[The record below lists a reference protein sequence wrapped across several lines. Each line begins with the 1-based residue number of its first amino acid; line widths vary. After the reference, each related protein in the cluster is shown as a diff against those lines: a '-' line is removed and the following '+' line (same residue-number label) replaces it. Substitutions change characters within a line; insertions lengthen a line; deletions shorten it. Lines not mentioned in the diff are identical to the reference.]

1 MRLQSRTSCGALSPL
16 CAVTGGHLRIIT
28 KREGGQ
34 GPLYPLTAL
43 LAVHFVVK
51 TQTPMRKEMRG
62 SGQYA
67 PKPPKPPCV
76 NFTTNA
82 GKPLP
87 PKQWVSPVVAPMS
100 LPRAIRFRKACKT
113 QPSKRT
119 GLQTP
124 TNAFILDQLCMI
136 KAKRDTWGISTIFP
150 NLHPLVKSVCM
161 RGRGHLPLYPRPFH
175 PPYAVVSPSTV
186 LPRVKDGVPLS
197 FCSGKKKRDESPFD
211 FSASPPNEPKWCQR
225 NNNRGLSGLFAAHYS
240 FTAASPTL
248 HHAVR

>member
-1 MRLQSRTSCGALSPL
+1 MRETPPL
-16 CAVTGGHLRIIT
+16 
-28 KREGGQ
+28 
-34 GPLYPLTAL
+34 
-43 LAVHFVVK
+43 
-51 TQTPMRKEMRG
+51 
-62 SGQYA
+62 
-67 PKPPKPPCV
+67 
-76 NFTTNA
+76 
-82 GKPLP
+82 
-87 PKQWVSPVVAPMS
+87 KQWVSPVVAPMS
-100 LPRAIRFRKACKT
+100 MPRAIRFRKACKT

-175 PPYAVVSPSTV
+175 PLRCCLPVHRTTPSQRWRP
-186 LPRVKDGVPLS
+186 LPTLQRK
-197 FCSGKKKRDESPFD
+197 KKKRDEFPFD